1 MTVAAVSRTTAP
13 RRLVPA
19 AVVLAIPHI
28 ARHLDQRQRQ
38 TRLRIE
44 RVKRQRRLQARTR
57 RPNALVARAPETVL
71 AARPLGDGE
80 APGRAV
86 VGRLA
91 NVPPVGLGV
100 EEVVGLGARVGGPVD
115 VEDGEALAR
124 VHGAAPGA
132 VLVLAEPELAHVV
145 RRAVLPGRVGLD
157 AGPAVVA
164 EVLPVFH
171 LEEVAFSCGG
181 VSQRD

>member
-1 MTVAAVSRTTAP
+1 MTVAAVSRTAAP

-19 AVVLAIPHI
+19 TVVLPIPHI

-44 RVKRQRRLQARTR
+44 RVKRQRRLQARAR
-57 RPNALVARAPETVL
+57 RPNALVASAPKAVL
-71 AARPLGDGE
+71 AARPLGNGE
-80 APGRAV
+80 APGRV
-86 VGRLA
+86 IVGRLA
-91 NVPPVGLGV
+91 DVPPVGLGV

-115 VEDGEALAR
+115 VEDGEALAW
-124 VHGAAPGA
+124 VHAAAPGA

-145 RRAVLPGRVGLD
+145 RGAVLAGRVGLD
-157 AGPAVVA
+157 GGPAVVA

-171 LEEVAFSCGG
+171 LEEIAFSYGC
-181 VSQRD
+181 